1 MCPPWWIRFTP
12 AGLDSLSLGCRHR
25 CAKLSRAGGN
35 QGKSSRT
42 ASDEERGYP
51 SLEKVG
57 VFRAG
62 NRPCLI
68 MDAAASFNLEVQS
81 AADPG
86 NSEVR
91 AWQRLTLRFQ
101 GASPRVTPGRKWVPM
116 RRMLSLAHRNAAA
129 AEAAVHRN
137 PSVVRASQAGLA
149 HTEARTLG
157 RGRAELLAFREAT
170 PSIARAADRHRAR
183 RLK

>member
-1 MCPPWWIRFTP
+1 MVDTIHPSWSGFAITWVPPPLRKTEQGRRQPGQIEP
-12 AGLDSLSLGCRHR
+12 HGLGRG
-25 CAKLSRAGGN
+25 A
-35 QGKSSRT
+35 
-42 ASDEERGYP
+42 GYP

-149 HTEARTLG
+149 RTEARTLG